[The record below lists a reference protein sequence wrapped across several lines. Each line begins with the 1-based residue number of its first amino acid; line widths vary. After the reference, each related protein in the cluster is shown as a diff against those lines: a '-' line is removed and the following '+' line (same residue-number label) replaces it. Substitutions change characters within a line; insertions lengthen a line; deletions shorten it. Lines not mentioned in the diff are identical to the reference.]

1 MGNVS
6 VLHFFSLTLF
16 SYETRNNLLSLPF
29 CVISYF
35 TNILTL
41 PVVNGPTE
49 GLALIY
55 CGHFFTAIVGKA
67 SNYTILYKNLFVTSI
82 HFFFKSSI
90 LKVLNGGLSSLES
103 QSPCLVGCPSW
114 TVSFSSLCVSQ
125 SCLLNI
131 SCFFTEITTSRV
143 VLITMVA
150 FAVIPTLAFR
160 WVLWEFNDLAFQTL
174 SMHFALLT
182 SLFYSVSNVYK
193 VIQPRKGSMFVAL
206 SMV

>member
-1 MGNVS
+1 MVLQK
-6 VLHFFSLTLF
+6 VLHLF
-16 SYETRNNLLSLPF
+16 TVVTSSQPLLVKLQ
-29 CVISYF
+29 
-35 TNILTL
+35 
-41 PVVNGPTE
+41 
-49 GLALIY
+49 
-55 CGHFFTAIVGKA
+55 
-67 SNYTILYKNLFVTSI
+67 TILYNNLFVTSNS
-82 HFFFKSSI
+82 FFSKSFI
-90 LKVLNGGLSSLES
+90 YVFLLKVLNGGLSSLES

-114 TVSFSSLCVSQ
+114 AVSFWSLCVSQ

-131 SCFFTEITTSRV
+131 SCSFTEITTSRV

-160 WVLWEFNDLAFQTL
+160 WVLWEFNDLVFQTL
-174 SMHFALLT
+174 TMHFALLT